1 MPNIQAIVRQQL
13 IDETARLVAR
23 GGPGAFTAT
32 ERVPLHYEPAEQWWW
47 QPLGAGET
55 FYPVAAVVAALGY
68 PDLPALAED
77 WQRIHDDCGPLPIYL
92 HPTAE
97 GPYTAMVPE
106 GVVLDKLI
114 FFTEMCNAEMIRE
127 EAP

>member
-1 MPNIQAIVRQQL
+1 MPDILAILRQQL

-23 GGPGAFTAT
+23 GGPGAITTT
-32 ERVPLHYEPAEQWWW
+32 ERVRLHYEPAERWWW

-68 PDLPALAED
+68 PGLPALAED
-77 WQRIHDDCGPLPIYL
+77 WQRIHDDGGPLPIYL

-114 FFTEMCNAEMIRE
+114 FFTEMCNEAMIRE

>member
-1 MPNIQAIVRQQL
+1 MPNIQAILRQQL
-13 IDETARLVAR
+13 INKTARLVAR
-23 GGPGAFTAT
+23 GGPGAITT
-32 ERVPLHYEPAEQWWW
+32 TKRVQLHYEPAEPWWW
-47 QPLGAGET
+47 RPLGAGET

-68 PDLPALAED
+68 PDLLALAED
-77 WQRIHDDCGPLPIYL
+77 WQRIHDDGGPLPLYL

-97 GPYTAMVPE
+97 GHYTAMVPE

-114 FFTEMCNAEMIRE
+114 FFPKMCNAERIRE